1 MIRLLYYQELFRFIP
16 GILFPLVVLCPLY
29 RIGVIGAGDIK
40 LFSMMGF
47 YFPFMKL
54 IYCIFTAFVLG
65 AFLSVVSMVHYRNF
79 SERMT
84 YLFSYLKE
92 CIGMGQLRYYYLD
105 SMENQISKSMDD
117 KSKIHFAIPIF
128 ISVLFHVGGIL

>member
-1 MIRLLYYQELFRFIP
+1 MIRLLYYQELFKFIP
-16 GILFPLVVLCPLY
+16 GILFPLVVLFPLY
-29 RIGVIGAGDIK
+29 RLGVIGAGDIK
-40 LFSMMGF
+40 LFSMVGF

-54 IYCIFTAFVLG
+54 VYCIFTAFVLG
-65 AFLSVVSMVHYRNF
+65 AFFSVVSMVYYRNF

-92 CIGMGQLRYYYLD
+92 CIGMGQLQYYYLD

-128 ISVLFHVGGIL
+128 ISVLFQVGGIL